1 MTDTVRAITFDLW
14 DTVFIDDSDE
24 PKRKQQ
30 GLPPKP
36 IARRELV
43 HEILNKQAGISKE
56 VAYPAY
62 DPVDAAFARVWHTH
76 SITWSVA
83 ERLEVLLKGLK
94 RSLTDN
100 EMAELVRLHEEMEL
114 SIRPD
119 LAPGIKAALDD
130 LKGKYKLGVISDA
143 IFSPGRVLRKLLEAE
158 DLLGYFESFIFSDE
172 LGCSKP
178 AARVFEAAAAEL
190 GVKPAQLVHIGDRE
204 SNDVAGP
211 QAIGARAILTTVAI
225 DRGQNESTA
234 DAICNDYA
242 KLTRLIESL

>member
-1 MTDTVRAITFDLW
+1 MRAITFDLW

-43 HEILNKQAGISKE
+43 HEFLNKQAAVSREI
-56 VAYPAY
+56 VDAAY
-62 DPVDAAFARVWHTH
+62 DTVDAAFGRVWHEH

-94 RSLTDN
+94 HSLDDG

-119 LAPGIKAALDD
+119 LAPGIKAALED

-158 DLLGYFESFIFSDE
+158 DLLGYFESFTFSDE
-172 LGCSKP
+172 LGFAKP

-190 GVKPAQLVHIGDRE
+190 GVKPAQLIHIGDRE
-204 SNDVAGP
+204 SNDIAGP
-211 QAIGARAILTTVAI
+211 QAMGAKAILTTVVK
-225 DRGQNESTA
+225 DRGQSKSTA

-242 KLTRLIESL
+242 ELTRLIESL

>member
-1 MTDTVRAITFDLW
+1 MRAITFDLW

-36 IARRELV
+36 IARRMLV
-43 HEILNKQAGISKE
+43 HDFLNKKNTISKE
-56 VAYPAY
+56 IVDAAY
-62 DPVDAAFARVWHTH
+62 DTVDAAFVRVWHEH

-94 RSLTDN
+94 HSLADA
-100 EMAELVRLHEEMEL
+100 EMSELVRQHEEMEL

-158 DLLGYFESFIFSDE
+158 DLLDYFESFTFSDE

-190 GVKPAQLVHIGDRE
+190 GVEPGQLVHIGDRE

-211 QAIGARAILTTVAI
+211 QAIGAKAVLTTVVI
-225 DRGQNESTA
+225 DRGQSKSKA

-242 KLTRLIESL
+242 ELTRVIQSL